1 MLFQGDEFKGKE
13 ADAFE
18 LFKLCH
24 YRKRKKGYMPAVQSA
39 IVSQL
44 SCGALYLFSTSHN
57 PEPVLLLVSLLD

>member
-24 YRKRKKGYMPAVQSA
+24 YSKRKKGCMPAVQLA

-44 SCGALYLFSTSHN
+44 SGGALYLLIFNIS
-57 PEPVLLLVSLLD
+57 

>member
-1 MLFQGDEFKGKE
+1 LFQGDEFKGKE

-24 YRKRKKGYMPAVQSA
+24 YSKRKKGYMPVVQSS

-44 SCGALYLFSTSHN
+44 SCVALYLLIFTIS
-57 PEPVLLLVSLLD
+57 

>member
-24 YRKRKKGYMPAVQSA
+24 YSKRKKGYMPAV
-39 IVSQL
+39 
-44 SCGALYLFSTSHN
+44 
-57 PEPVLLLVSLLD
+57 